1 MKQALNKETIQIFD
15 AIARILLRCFLI
27 TVISLLFVWAM
38 VGLLG
43 DLFYQINTFLF
54 DITRKEYDIYVLY
67 SLTFIKVLNVVF
79 FLFPFLAI
87 KHFLR
92 NKTTVVTK
100 E

>member
-87 KHFLR
+87 KHFLL